1 MSSHVS
7 SLTYL
12 AHVVTCMHPLQ
23 VEQEMARRFS
33 LSEESL
39 LAFEVQDL
47 DIEQYMQEPAAVQNA
62 VQCYRVVSD
71 ENKGAMTQTSLG
83 HFYQEG

>member
-23 VEQEMARRFS
+23 VEQEVARGFS
-33 LSEESL
+33 LAEEAPL
-39 LAFEVQDL
+39 VFE
-47 DIEQYMQEPAAVQNA
+47 A
-62 VQCYRVVSD
+62 
-71 ENKGAMTQTSLG
+71 
-83 HFYQEG
+83 

>member
-1 MSSHVS
+1 
-7 SLTYL
+7 
-12 AHVVTCMHPLQ
+12 MHSLQ

-39 LAFEVQDL
+39 LAFEAQDL
-47 DIEQYMQEPAAVQNA
+47 DIDQYTQEPAAVQNA

>member
-1 MSSHVS
+1 
-7 SLTYL
+7 
-12 AHVVTCMHPLQ
+12 MHSLQ

-39 LAFEVQDL
+39 LAFEAQDL